1 MTFRS
6 TYLTKLAGDPRR
18 NGRTIWETTA
28 PVHYRAVA
36 GDYRLP
42 SILPTGFQSDLVS
55 PPNFPLSLL
64 TFPLGLHN
72 EDLDEPALVHD
83 WMYQNLHYSKE
94 FADET
99 LAKMMKEAGINW
111 FRRFW
116 INLYVRNRKTRVQ
129 WGQPK
134 LTPIKGSSGTIIGWM
149 TLTKNR

>member
-28 PVHYRAVA
+28 PVKFRVVA
-36 GDYRLP
+36 GGEYVLRT
-42 SILPTGFQSDLVS
+42 IPTGFQSDLVS

-72 EDLDEPALVHD
+72 EDLDEPSLVHD
-83 WMYQNLHYSKE
+83 WMYQNLQYTKE
-94 FADET
+94 VADAV
-99 LAKMMKEAGINW
+99 LARRMKYAGINW

-134 LTPIKGSSGTIIGWM
+134 LTPITDPSGTIIGWM